1 MNFVYNRNSQVL
13 EFHRDS
19 GMQQNV
25 AVPESELEKL
35 YHCLWVTLCEK
46 HNLFDNLETKGL
58 YDRSSD

>member
-1 MNFVYNRNSQVL
+1 MNFIYNRSTQIL
-13 EFHRDS
+13 EFHRES

-46 HNLFDNLETKGL
+46 NNLLDNL
-58 YDRSSD
+58 SNQ